1 MKVLVRSYNE
11 EAEKGYFFQVDVQ
24 CPEKSRD
31 LDNDLSFLRERM
43 KMKVK
48 KLISWLFKKLH
59 KIIKFKQKAWL
70 KSYINM
76 NTGLRKKT
84 KNDFGKDF

>member
-11 EAEKGYFFQVDVQ
+11 EAEKGYFLEVDVH

-31 LDNDLSFLRERM
+31 LDNDLSFLPERM

-48 KLISWLFKKLH
+48 KLIS
-59 KIIKFKQKAWL
+59 
-70 KSYINM
+70 
-76 NTGLRKKT
+76 
-84 KNDFGKDF
+84 